1 MTDDNVRRL
10 LVEAI
15 NSTSIFAF
23 KAKGFEAPFVAGESD
38 VPFSELDMDSLGV
51 TELCIA
57 IESSTGVELENSEVA
72 GSTSLAEVAAK
83 LSARIG

>member
-1 MTDDNVRRL
+1 MTDENVRRL

-23 KAKGFEAPFVAGESD
+23 KAKGFEAAFIAGESD
-38 VPFSELDMDSLGV
+38 VPISELDIDSLGI

-57 IESSTGVELENSEVA
+57 IETSTGVELENSEVG

-83 LSARIG
+83 VSAKIG